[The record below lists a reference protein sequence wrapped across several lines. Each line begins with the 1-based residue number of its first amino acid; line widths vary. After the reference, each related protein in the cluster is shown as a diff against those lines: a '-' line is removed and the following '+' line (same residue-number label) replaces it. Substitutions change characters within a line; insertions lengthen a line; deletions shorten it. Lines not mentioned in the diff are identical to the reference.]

1 MKHELVCLENKWEE
15 INKFLFYA
23 IENNLDNI
31 SIPAQT
37 TKNIT
42 DLFGCDSKCSAIIS
56 YPIGSSEPQVK
67 LHEVM
72 LCTSRNIKKIDYTI
86 NVFDLENFNIRAILS
101 ELKSAYQICKDKRA
115 TLRPILEYKFL
126 SYQDIITLINGIAS
140 IGIEEM
146 IIGTGYSVDNYQDN
160 MIVSRFIQD
169 KFSIN
174 IISSAPI
181 ICQEQYDE
189 VHKNKIFGVR
199 IKSYKLLDNLCI
211 K

>member
-15 INKFLFYA
+15 INKFIFYA
-23 IENNLDNI
+23 AEHNLDNL

-37 TKNIT
+37 TKNVSDIF
-42 DLFGCDSKCSAIIS
+42 DNSKFSAIVS
-56 YPIGSSEPQVK
+56 YPIGSSEPQIK

-86 NVFDLENFNIRAILS
+86 NIFDLENFNIRAILS
-101 ELKSAYQICKDKRA
+101 ELKSAYQICKDKKA

-126 SYQDIITLINGIAS
+126 SYQDTITLINGMAS
-140 IGIEEM
+140 LGIEEM
-146 IIGTGYSVDNYQDN
+146 IIGTSYSVDNYHDN

-181 ICQEQYDE
+181 ISQEQYDE
-189 VHKNKIFGVR
+189 FHKNHIFGLR